1 MYGTMTRAG
10 RRAFA
15 AGRIAVLCLVLT
27 AAGLGCTMSRGADPF
42 ISQAEARINIEVINH
57 NFQDVTLHAVWTG
70 GRVRLGTVSGTR
82 TANFMLPWNGSQE
95 LRFEI
100 DLLASSECVTRP
112 IWADPGDIILVEI
125 EMRMRIGIDCF

>member
-1 MYGTMTRAG
+1 MRKY
-10 RRAFA
+10 
-15 AGRIAVLCLVLT
+15 GRIAVLGIVVT
-27 AAGLGCTMSRGADPF
+27 GAGLGCTASRGADPF

-95 LRFEI
+95 LQIEI
-100 DLLASSECVTRP
+100 DLLAGSECVTRP